1 MQTDSTRSLVSVI
14 IPTIGRESLV
24 EAVASVAAQTYR
36 PVEVIV
42 VYDAPDAVPDEANLR
57 AAAGDC
63 SLVLH
68 RHKERKGG
76 AGARN
81 TGIGL
86 AQGAY
91 VGFLDDDDIYYPSK
105 LETLVHA
112 LEQSPDIDAAF
123 GKMRSFDG
131 VRHST
136 RLAYPAIFSRKTN
149 LLVMNYIHN
158 NASLVRASVLSSL
171 KFYEPLARFQDLQFN
186 AELSYR
192 FKVRF
197 VDEFVAEWRND
208 VRSDRT
214 THTGGMEKKK
224 RDASTFRDVLEYL
237 QNVVG
242 VQRSWLVFFQLY
254 LFRQHLALG
263 NFGEAL
269 ALLLRKDSFLWR
281 PVALLEAIR
290 IRKRMWRGPRANQA

>member
-1 MQTDSTRSLVSVI
+1 MQPDSTRSLVSVI
-14 IPTIGRESLV
+14 IPTIGRESLI

-36 PVEVIV
+36 PVEVII
-42 VYDAPDAVPDEANLR
+42 VYDAADVVPDEVSLR
-57 AAAGDC
+57 AAAADC
-63 SLVLH
+63 SLVIH

-81 TGIGL
+81 TGIAL
-86 AQGAY
+86 AQGEY

-105 LETLVHA
+105 LETLVRA
-112 LEQSPDIDAAF
+112 LEQSSDVDAVF

-131 VRHST
+131 VRHMT
-136 RLAYPAIFSRKTN
+136 RLAYPANFSRKTN

-158 NASLVRASVLSSL
+158 NASLVRAKVLSSV

-192 FKVRF
+192 FNVSF

-214 THTGGMEKKK
+214 THTGGMEKKR

-237 QNVVG
+237 QNTVG
-242 VQRSWLVFFQLY
+242 VPRAWLVFFQLY

-263 NFGEAL
+263 DFAEAS

-281 PVALLEAIR
+281 PLALLDAIR
-290 IRKRMWRGPRANQA
+290 TRRQMWRGPRANQA